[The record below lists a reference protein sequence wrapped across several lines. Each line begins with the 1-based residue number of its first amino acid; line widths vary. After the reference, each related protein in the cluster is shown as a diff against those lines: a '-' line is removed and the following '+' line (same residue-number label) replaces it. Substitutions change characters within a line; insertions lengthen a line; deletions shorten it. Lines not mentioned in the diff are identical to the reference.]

1 MTPRMRPTLAR
12 RIVLALLLAFG
23 LVWLALMARQFLAAT
38 NQQDFDRNVQSLADS
53 VLASIATIDNGAEA
67 RAVIAA
73 TSTLVNNGYRSNQA
87 QGAVLMELRD
97 REGRRLFLSPEGGQA
112 RLQGYTGLVRDS
124 MLDGRRYRVYQGKGK
139 HWTLLVAAPLQDSWW
154 IVKAM
159 SGELAMDV
167 LFAFPFVVLPL
178 WLAVRGGLR
187 PLQKLSS
194 LISARTPGDLAP
206 LNFEAR
212 HAELQ
217 PLAAALEH
225 MLGQVRVKLARE
237 HGFVQDAAHELRTPM
252 AVISTQAHV
261 LAQSND
267 AGQRALA
274 AQRMQYAIARASHL
288 VGQLLD
294 LAEVDNRH
302 SAAASEI
309 DLAEFLRSELA
320 TMVPAAEARDIELS
334 LEAPDVA
341 RARLDIRAFQSILH
355 NLVNNALVYVHERGQ
370 VRVELQQH
378 AGKLL
383 LSVADDGPGIPPEQ
397 RELVFERFYRGKA
410 HDTPGAGL
418 GLAIVR
424 QAAARL
430 RGSVALSSGIDGKGC
445 RFDVTL
451 AQ

>member
-1 MTPRMRPTLAR
+1 MRPTLAR
-12 RIVLALLLAFG
+12 RLLLALLLAFG

-38 NQQDFDRNVQSLADS
+38 DQQDFDRNVQALADS
-53 VLASIATIDNGAEA
+53 MLASIATLENAAEA
-67 RAVIAA
+67 RAVVAA

-112 RLQGYTGLVRDS
+112 TLHGYAGLVRDG
-124 MLDGRRYRVYQGKGK
+124 LLQGRRYRVYQGQGER
-139 HWTLLVAAPLQDSWW
+139 WTLLVAAPLQDPWW

-159 SGELAMDV
+159 SGGLTMDM
-167 LFAFPFVVLPL
+167 LFAFPFVLLPV

-194 LISARTPGDLAP
+194 LIAARAPGDLAP
-206 LNFEAR
+206 LDFEAR

-217 PLAAALEH
+217 PLAGALEH
-225 MLGQVRVKLARE
+225 MLAQVRLKLARE

-261 LAQSND
+261 LAQSGD

-274 AQRMQYAIARASHL
+274 AQRMQHAIARASHL

-294 LAEVDNRH
+294 LAEVDNRQT
-302 SAAASEI
+302 AAASEI
-309 DLAEFLRSELA
+309 DLAQFLRSELA
-320 TMVPAAEARDIELS
+320 TMVPAAEARSIELS

-355 NLVNNALVYVHERGQ
+355 NLVNNALAYVHERGQ
-370 VRVELQQH
+370 VRVELQQQ
-378 AGKLL
+378 AGALR

-397 RELVFERFYRGKA
+397 HELVFERFYRGKT
-410 HDTPGAGL
+410 HDQPGAGL

-430 RGSVALSSGIDGKGC
+430 RGSVALGAGIGGKGC

-451 AQ
+451 AP

>member
-1 MTPRMRPTLAR
+1 MKAALRPTLAR
-12 RIVLALLLAFG
+12 RLLLALLLAFG

-38 NQQDFDRNVQSLADS
+38 DQQDFDRNLQSLADNM
-53 VLASIATIDNGAEA
+53 LASIATIDNAAEA
-67 RAVIAA
+67 RAVVAA
-73 TSTLVNNGYRSNQA
+73 TSTLVNKGYRSNNA

-97 REGRRLFLSPEGGQA
+97 RDSRRIFLSPEGA
-112 RLQGYTGLVRDS
+112 NTRLQGYTGLVRDGS
-124 MLDGRRYRVYQGKGK
+124 VQGRRYRIYQGQDKQ
-139 HWTLLVAAPLQDSWW
+139 WTLLVAAPLQDAWW

-159 SGELAMDV
+159 SAGLTVDMLV
-167 LFAFPFVVLPL
+167 AFPFVLLPV

-187 PLQKLSS
+187 PLHKLSR
-194 LISARTPGDLAP
+194 LIAARTPGDLAP

-217 PLAAALEH
+217 PLAGALEH
-225 MLGQVRVKLARE
+225 MLGQVRVKLERE

-261 LAQSND
+261 LAQSAD
-267 AGQRALA
+267 AAQRALA
-274 AQRMQYAIARASHL
+274 AQRMQHAIARASHL

-294 LAEVDNRH
+294 LADIDNRQ
-302 SAAASEI
+302 AAASEI
-309 DLAEFLRSELA
+309 DLAQFLRGELA
-320 TMVPAAEARDIELS
+320 TMVPAAAARNIDIS

-341 RARLDIRAFQSILH
+341 HARLDLRAFQSILH
-355 NLVNNALVYVHERGQ
+355 NLVNNALAYVHEHGQ
-370 VRVELQQH
+370 VRVELQMQ
-378 AGKLL
+378 ADALQ

-397 RELVFERFYRGKA
+397 RELVFERFYRGQT
-410 HDTPGAGL
+410 HDKPGAGL

-430 RGSVALSSGIDGKGC
+430 RGKVALGAGIDGKGC

-451 AQ
+451 AR